1 MYQMTSLFHDRLN
14 FALLGL
20 ALLGL
25 VSGLAFWLV
34 GQPDFATIAWTAGV
48 VPVLA
53 ALCVEIARS
62 LWKGEV
68 GLDIVAALSMSAAL
82 LFGETLA
89 AAVVALMYSGGT
101 FLESFAQGRARRE
114 MSDLLS
120 RVPRTATRHR
130 KGALDEVPLDD
141 IAPGDLLLIRQGDVA
156 PVDGTVESASAMLD
170 QSALTG
176 ESMPVRL
183 EHGQEVM
190 SGSTNAGEAFDLR
203 VTLRA
208 ADSTY
213 AGIVRLVEAAQKSKA
228 PMARLADRYSLL
240 FLIVTVTLATAA
252 WWFTGDP
259 IRAVAVL
266 VVATPC
272 PLILAVPVA
281 LVAGLSRAAHF
292 GVLIKGAKPL
302 EALARI
308 NTLILDKTG
317 TLTDGRPQIVSIDRH
332 GDMSEDEVLYF
343 AAALDQASKHPI
355 ARAIVAAARARG
367 IALPVPEDLVET
379 PGEGVAGTVD
389 GRTVVVGG
397 AGFVA
402 TQAGVADPESAVVDT
417 GSVVV
422 SLAVDGRL
430 MGHLVMADALRA
442 GTGGLLAGLRRLGVA
457 RILLATGDRRAV
469 AEAVTE
475 GLGLDAVRADL
486 TPQVQPIENKTSF
499 NTLPWTKLAR
509 TLGTKRVPHR
519 TQRPGTRLLLR
530 HKHICCSACYAARD
544 VPCAS
549 ASACWKCAARSA
561 ACLARER
568 PRRRTVSALAA
579 AGARLPRLPIR
590 REEPGMAHDVHRIRR
605 GRLMAALPVY
615 MAAQPATPGSKCRSS
630 SSPVTGTGWSIRM
643 VNRAGFITPSP
654 KAPSAPL
661 PAAGTWCTRPT
672 LRR

>member
-1 MYQMTSLFHDRLN
+1 MKALFEDRLN
-14 FALLGL
+14 VALLGM

-25 VSGLAFWLV
+25 VSGGVLWLSGRPDLAE
-34 GQPDFATIAWTAGV
+34 IAWAAGV
-48 VPVLA
+48 IPVLA
-53 ALCVEIARS
+53 ALCIEIVRS

-120 RVPRTATRHR
+120 RVPRTATRHWN
-130 KGALDEVPLDD
+130 GALDEVPLDD
-141 IAPGDLLLIRQGDVA
+141 IEPDDLLLIRQGDVA
-156 PVDGTVESASAMLD
+156 PVDGTVESDRAMLD

-176 ESMPVRL
+176 ESMPARL
-183 EHGQEVM
+183 DRGQDVM

-203 VTLRA
+203 VTRRA
-208 ADSTY
+208 SDSTY
-213 AGIVRLVEAAQKSKA
+213 AGIVRLVEEAQKSKA
-228 PMARLADRYSLL
+228 PMARMADRYSLL
-240 FLIVTVTLATAA
+240 FLAITVALATAA

-308 NTLILDKTG
+308 RTLILDKTG
-317 TLTDGRPQIVSIDRH
+317 TLTDGRPQIVSIDTK
-332 GDMSEDEVLYF
+332 GDLSEDEVLYF

-355 ARAIVAAARARG
+355 AQAIVAAARARG
-367 IALPVPEDLVET
+367 TALPVPEDVVET
-379 PGEGVAGTVD
+379 PGEGVAGTID
-389 GRTVVVGG
+389 GRRVVVGG

-402 TQAGVADPESAVVDT
+402 AQAGVADPEGAVIEA

-422 SLAVDGRL
+422 SLAVDEQL
-430 MGHLVMADALRA
+430 MGHLVMADALRG
-442 GTGGLLAGLRRLGVA
+442 GTADLLAGLRRLGLA

-486 TPQVQPIENKTSF
+486 TPDQKV
-499 NTLPWTKLAR
+499 
-509 TLGTKRVPHR
+509 
-519 TQRPGTRLLLR
+519 LLVLT
-530 HKHICCSACYAARD
+530 
-544 VPCAS
+544 
-549 ASACWKCAARSA
+549 
-561 ACLARER
+561 ER
-568 PRRRTVSALAA
+568 KNGPVMMVGDGVNDAPALAA
-579 AGARLPRLPIR
+579 ADIGVAMGARGAAASAEAADVVLLVDHLDRLLPGIEIAQRSR
-590 REEPGMAHDVHRIRR
+590 RIALESVAAGIGLSVAGMIA
-605 GRLMAALPVY
+605 AALGYLTPVQGALLQEVIDVAVILNALRALRIKPY
-615 MAAQPATPGSKCRSS
+615 RTALSANPADAEIRPPESK
-630 SSPVTGTGWSIRM
+630 VQ
-643 VNRAGFITPSP
+643 NA
-654 KAPSAPL
+654 
-661 PAAGTWCTRPT
+661 
-672 LRR
+672 